1 VFIAELLYS
10 RQENIFHTLTHFL
23 FPSFQR
29 RFSSDLHCFTL
40 RLGLNTA
47 QIFITHRSINVHK
60 GSKGLPNIK
69 PVCWRACNKNLLHLC
84 NLRLF
89 AIARY
94 CRICF
99 CSYIKVI
106 TYLMLHKALHTVL
119 VPPLALLLR
128 EAHILNTATTEIGL
142 ILLFPSLSRKQ

>member
-1 VFIAELLYS
+1 LLY
-10 RQENIFHTLTHFL
+10 
-23 FPSFQR
+23 
-29 RFSSDLHCFTL
+29 
-40 RLGLNTA
+40 
-47 QIFITHRSINVHK
+47 
-60 GSKGLPNIK
+60 
-69 PVCWRACNKNLLHLC
+69 LC

-119 VPPLALLLR
+119 LPPLALLLR
-128 EAHILNTATTEIGL
+128 EAHILNTAATEIGL
-142 ILLFPSLSRKQ
+142 IAVPIP